1 MKVVNLRPLNNKRYM
16 VTLDS
21 GENFAL
27 YKGELAGYNIR
38 EDDIL
43 PDSVYEVIMNEILP
57 KRARLRGL
65 NLLKSRPYTEWQ
77 LRNKYSEGGYPDKVT
92 DSAIEY
98 LKGLHLIDDAE
109 YCRAYLTYQ
118 SSSKSRKRMIVDL
131 QNKGVKKEVIYE
143 ALSAATEEGDMSD
156 EEEVIIKLLEKRH
169 YDKDNADFVS
179 KQKMRQYLFGKG
191 FGIDIINRL
200 T

>member
-1 MKVVNLRPLNNKRYM
+1 MRIVSLRPLNNKRYM

-27 YKGELAGYNIR
+27 YKGELAKYNIR

-43 PDSVYEVIMNEILP
+43 PDSVYELLMNEILP

-77 LRNKYSEGGYPDKVT
+77 LRKKYSEGGYPDRIV

-98 LKGLHLIDDAE
+98 LKGLHLIDDA
-109 YCRAYLTYQ
+109 
-118 SSSKSRKRMIVDL
+118 
-131 QNKGVKKEVIYE
+131 
-143 ALSAATEEGDMSD
+143 
-156 EEEVIIKLLEKRH
+156 
-169 YDKDNADFVS
+169 
-179 KQKMRQYLFGKG
+179 
-191 FGIDIINRL
+191 
-200 T
+200 

>member
-1 MKVVNLRPLNNKRYM
+1 MRIVSLRPLNNKRYM

-27 YKGELAGYNIR
+27 YKGELAKYNIR

-43 PDSVYEVIMNEILP
+43 PDSVYEAIMNEILP

-77 LRNKYSEGGYPDKVT
+77 LRKKYSEGGYPDRIV

-109 YCRAYLTYQ
+109 YCRIFLTYQ
-118 SSSKSRKRMIVDL
+118 SSSKSRKRMIMDL
-131 QNKGVKKEVIYE
+131 QNKGVEKDVIFA
-143 ALSAATEEGDMSD
+143 ALASLEEEGDMSD
-156 EEEVIIKLLEKRH
+156 EEELIKKLLAKKH
-169 YDKDNADFVS
+169 YDKDNADYMS
-179 KQKMRQYLFGKG
+179 KQKIRQYLYGKG
-191 FGIDIINRL
+191 FGIDSINRL